1 MVSGVSPIKAP
12 TDAHLVEL
20 GTDRCQPHTLLW
32 YPQVS
37 GSLKKS
43 ISVVVLL
50 FVFLCTKENVLII
63 NLSMVFYNNPQVMKG
78 ELEGI
83 MQGKGE
89 AVER

>member
-1 MVSGVSPIKAP
+1 MSPPLKVP
-12 TDAHLVEL
+12 LMPHLMEL
-20 GTDRCQPHTLLW
+20 GTDRCQPHTLSW

-43 ISVVVLL
+43 TSVVVLL
-50 FVFLCTKENVLII
+50 FVFLCTKENVLTI
-63 NLSMVFYNNPQVMKG
+63 NLSMQEVVKE

-83 MQGKGE
+83 VQGKGE